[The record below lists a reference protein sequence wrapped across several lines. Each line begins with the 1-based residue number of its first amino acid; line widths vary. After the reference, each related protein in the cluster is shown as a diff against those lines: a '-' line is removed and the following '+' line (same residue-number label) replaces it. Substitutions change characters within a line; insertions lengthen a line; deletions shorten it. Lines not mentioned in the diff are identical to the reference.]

1 NSIDAFVARLSADLT
16 SLDQATYLGGSK
28 REIPIALALTA
39 SEVYVTGLTDS
50 TKFPG
55 TVGGVQSTSGGSTDA
70 YVARLSR
77 DLTALH
83 QATYLGG
90 ANTDV
95 ALDLAIAPTTGD
107 VYLSGFTSSAVFPG
121 TAGGAQSAPGGAQ
134 DAFVARLSA
143 DLTSTPTSTTTTR
156 PTTTSTSS
164 STTTPRTTTSTAR
177 PSTTSPYSST
187 TTTRPTTTTTS
198 STSTTSTSSS
208 TTSSTSTT
216 HSTSTSSSTS
226 TTTPTSSTTTTT
238 LCVLDVDANG
248 VVDVS

>member
-1 NSIDAFVARLSADLT
+1 
-16 SLDQATYLGGSK
+16 
-28 REIPIALALTA
+28 
-39 SEVYVTGLTDS
+39 
-50 TKFPG
+50 
-55 TVGGVQSTSGGSTDA
+55 
-70 YVARLSR
+70 
-77 DLTALH
+77 
-83 QATYLGG
+83 
-90 ANTDV
+90 
-95 ALDLAIAPTTGD
+95 LAIAPTTGD

-164 STTTPRTTTSTAR
+164 STTT
-177 PSTTSPYSST
+177 
-187 TTTRPTTTTTS
+187 TRPTTTATS

-248 VVDVS
+248 VVDVSTDITYITRHLLGLRT